1 MVERANIQKIGVLG
15 IEHRGICGGG
25 GGKYT
30 EGRGA
35 RY

>member
-1 MVERANIQKIGVLG
+1 MANTQKKVGVLG
-15 IEHRGICGGG
+15 IEHRGICGGE
-25 GGKYT
+25 GKYT